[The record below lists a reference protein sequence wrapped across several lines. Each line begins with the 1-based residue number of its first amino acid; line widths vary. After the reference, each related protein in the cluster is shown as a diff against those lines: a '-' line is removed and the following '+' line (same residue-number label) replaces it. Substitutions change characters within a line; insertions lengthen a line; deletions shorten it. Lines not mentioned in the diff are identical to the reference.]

1 MGGGATTVAAGTA
14 RDAPQERQNWVS
26 AVFSTLQRE
35 QVQ

>member
-1 MGGGATTVAAGTA
+1 MGGGATTVAAGAA
-14 RDAPQERQNWVS
+14 RDAPQARQNWVS

>member
-14 RDAPQERQNWVS
+14 REAPQERQNWVS
-26 AVFSTLQRE
+26 AVFSTLHCG